1 LIDASGC
8 ALSYTKGAGVATPR
22 TKDALSVCSRPHN
35 FLTRRKGAI
44 VDTGY
49 IKIFRKL
56 HNSNMWA
63 SEPFSR
69 PQAWVDLIML
79 ANWKDGFI
87 RVAGQRVDIL
97 RGQCGW
103 SEIRLA
109 ERWKWSRDKTRT
121 FLKELVNDKQIT
133 KKTQMSKN
141 VKMTKNDK
149 Q

>member
-1 LIDASGC
+1 
-8 ALSYTKGAGVATPR
+8 
-22 TKDALSVCSRPHN
+22 
-35 FLTRRKGAI
+35 
-44 VDTGY
+44 
-49 IKIFRKL
+49 
-56 HNSNMWA
+56 MWA

-133 KKTQMSKN
+133 KKTNTTTTTTRINTTTTS
-141 VKMTKNDK
+141 TKTK
-149 Q
+149 IKT